1 MHLIARKSSEQR
13 CSLFQGQIQY
23 YHKHCCF
30 MYSKCTMYI
39 SPFNSIS
46 LGFKRKKAKKE
57 VYSSRRIPFSQDST
71 KSQNWVREKNQQT
84 TFLWILN
91 TWMNVNQ
98 AKWQLWIVCQ
108 SINLAAR
115 GFYQWFIITVQT
127 KSWFGSWNVSNIRI
141 VCLALFS
148 YLVFNCA

>member
-1 MHLIARKSSEQR
+1 MSNDVLCFKGKYNITINIVALCIPSVQCIYRHSTQYHWDSREREQ
-13 CSLFQGQIQY
+13 
-23 YHKHCCF
+23 
-30 MYSKCTMYI
+30 
-39 SPFNSIS
+39 
-46 LGFKRKKAKKE
+46 KKE
-57 VYSSRRIPFSQDST
+57 VYSSQRIPFSQDST

>member
-23 YHKHCCF
+23 YHKHFCF
-30 MYSKCTMYI
+30 MYSKWMTI
-39 SPFNSIS
+39 VIQLNII
-46 LGFKRKKAKKE
+46 GIQEKEGKKE

-127 KSWFGSWNVSNIRI
+127 KSCFGSWNVSNIRI